1 MQKNNHAVILHNMTR
16 SPTGIALHDLIAII
30 PDLVWV
36 KDLDGVYLACNPEF
50 EKFIG
55 ATQADIVGKCDVD
68 FVGAEQAA
76 AFRRSDQAAVE
87 TGKPFV
93 SESLITYASDKRQVL
108 VQTIKTPMYNA
119 QGQVY
124 AVAGV
129 SRDIT
134 ALRQAEQALK
144 KINRASRLLGEA
156 GNLLIHAV
164 DEQALL
170 QQVCALAVAEGG
182 YKMAWVGVAEHDEFQ
197 TIRPV
202 AWAGSAQR
210 YLDGVHIS
218 WATDESGQG
227 PSGVA
232 VRSLHPVCNQ
242 NFLTNPA
249 MAPWRAEA
257 LAHGF
262 QSSAGLPF
270 AVGEQTRCV
279 LSLYAAEPDAFQRE
293 EVDLLMKLAGSLGY
307 GLSAIRAR
315 ASRDEA
321 LAALK
326 NYQSQLAQLVQ
337 QRTQELE
344 QAKNEAVL
352 ANQAKSTFLANMS
365 HEIRTPMNA
374 IIGVL
379 DLLKRDTLSPAQL
392 QKLAQADAASTHLL
406 QVINDVLD
414 ISKIEAGRL
423 LLTTRD
429 FELRAVVDRVFD
441 LVKDKAA
448 DARVDLVLELDAAV
462 PARLHGDDL
471 RLQQILL
478 NFASNAVKFTERGR
492 VTLSVQPLP
501 APPDAAAED
510 PPIWLRLTLSD
521 TGIGIAADKL
531 DTLFSAFEQADAS
544 TTRRYG
550 GTGLGLAISKRLAS
564 LMGGRIGARSSPG
577 QGSQFWVELPF
588 QPATRAPDVRA
599 QAPCDSQP
607 PDPDV
612 LRGLRVLLAED
623 NAINRL
629 LTIEGLA
636 GTGIAF
642 DVAVNGEEAVHKA
655 GGQRYDLILM
665 DVQMPLM
672 DGLEATRRI
681 RQLPGYAQVP
691 ILAMTANA
699 FEDDR
704 RECLAAGMNDH
715 LSKPITPSQLQRQ
728 LISWARRGSRQ

>member
-1 MQKNNHAVILHNMTR
+1 MQKNNHAVILYNMTR

-50 EKFIG
+50 EKFLG
-55 ATQADIVGKCDVD
+55 ATQADIVGKRDVD

-87 TGKPFV
+87 SGKPFV

-119 QGQVY
+119 QGQAY

-170 QQVCALAVAEGG
+170 QQVCALAVVEGG

-218 WATDESGQG
+218 WAIDESGQG

-270 AVGEQTRCV
+270 AVDEQTRCV
-279 LSLYAAEPDAFQRE
+279 LSLYATEPDAFQRE
-293 EVDLLMKLAGSLGY
+293 EVDLLMKLAGALGY

-321 LAALK
+321 LAALE

-379 DLLKRDTLSPAQL
+379 DLLRRDTLSPAQL

-423 LLTTRD
+423 LLATRD
-429 FELRAVVDRVFD
+429 FELHAVVDRVFD

-564 LMGGRIGARSSPG
+564 LMGGRVGARSSPG
-577 QGSQFWVELPF
+577 QGSHFWVELPF
-588 QPATRAPDVRA
+588 QPATRAPDARA